1 MLMFHGSSLAPKL
14 FNFYLNIALQR
25 SLILK
30 KKIEDNS
37 LLDYTDN
44 DITITFKNKNELETI
59 IQALENLEFQYNL
72 KINKSKSKFIMSKKT
87 LMNVSK

>member
-44 DITITFKNKNELETI
+44 DIIITFKNKNELETI